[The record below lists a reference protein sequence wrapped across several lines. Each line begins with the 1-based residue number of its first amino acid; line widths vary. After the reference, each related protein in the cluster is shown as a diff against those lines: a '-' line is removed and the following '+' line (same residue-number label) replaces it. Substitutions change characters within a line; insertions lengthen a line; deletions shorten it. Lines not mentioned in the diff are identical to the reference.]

1 MNEKNDGSTYEVQ
14 SGQLAIVTL
23 LNKGMH
29 SSFKNHCSKVL
40 QPFRKVHYLFSQL
53 PLLFFQNVFFSSSVL
68 SRPLSR
74 PLSLKALKALKAY
87 PLTPWDPEGLPLD
100 PWDRESESR
109 INSRTFLGQFILVFY
124 CELWIGDHNKK

>member
-23 LNKGMH
+23 LNKGMYW
-29 SSFKNHCSKVL
+29 SFKYHCFKVL

-53 PLLFFQNVFFSSSVL
+53 LLLFFQNVFFSSSVL

-74 PLSLKALKALKAY
+74 PLSLKALKAY
-87 PLTPWDPEGLPLD
+87 PLTPWDSEGLPLD
-100 PWDRESESR
+100 P
-109 INSRTFLGQFILVFY
+109 LGP
-124 CELWIGDHNKK
+124 